1 MKKKSVLFAA
11 ILSFGIGSS
20 APTALAAGPYQSSNM
35 GYDVS
40 FNISWPSPEP
50 SFGFEVVGVSHGKA
64 FTHNDKL
71 PQQYRLAQFGT
82 SLPTFYMNLN
92 APIGSTAVAKN
103 TESPLDCSGSGNVPV
118 CEAHN
123 YGWNAAQDALSYSN
137 GMGYHDQF
145 LWWLDIEEANSWAT
159 STDENDATIQGAID
173 YLNEQNIKVGIY
185 SMKYMWD
192 DIAGSGF
199 VPVEHD
205 TDGATSTSPVPTWMP
220 IGPSSQV
227 SAINA
232 CSQKK
237 SFITGS
243 PVWMV
248 QYELSKNFLI
258 FDRNIVC

>member
-1 MKKKSVLFAA
+1 MKTKFTLLVVLLALSSFAQV
-11 ILSFGIGSS
+11 
-20 APTALAAGPYQSSNM
+20 ALAAGPYAPSTM

-50 SFGFEVVGVSHGKA
+50 PFGFKVVGVSHGKA

-71 PQQYRLAQFGT
+71 PQQYRSALESGT

-92 APIGSTAVAKN
+92 GPFGSSAAANIGNPT
-103 TESPLDCSGSGNVPV
+103 DCSVSSDVEA
-118 CEAHN
+118 CQAHN
-123 YGWNAAQDALSYSN
+123 YGWNAARDALTYAN
-137 GMGYHDQF
+137 GLGTHDQV

-159 STDENDATIQGAID
+159 STSLNDATIQGAID
-173 YLNEQNIKVGIY
+173 YLNKQGIRVGIY

-192 DIAGSGF
+192 DIAGSDF
-199 VPVEHD
+199 IPVEHD
-205 TDGATSTSPVPTWMP
+205 ADGATSTSPVPTWVP

-243 PVWMV
+243 PIWMM

-258 FDRNIVC
+258 FDRNIAC